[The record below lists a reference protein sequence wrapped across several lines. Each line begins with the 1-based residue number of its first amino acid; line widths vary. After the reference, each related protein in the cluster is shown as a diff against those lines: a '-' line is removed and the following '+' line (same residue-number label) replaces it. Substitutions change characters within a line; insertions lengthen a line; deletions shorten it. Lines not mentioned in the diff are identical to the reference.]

1 MPRVMQRKKPPAEA
15 GFAGRVKYLLLGTLF
30 GLVSAVFF
38 SLIFSFL
45 MPMSFV
51 PEEMLSVL
59 VCFVAFLGA
68 FLAGFSALRLIG
80 SAGLLNGLICGAL
93 FLSGHLI
100 AAMLAGGIFYGA
112 VIFIFLSL
120 ELSGGILGGI
130 VSVNTK

>member
-59 VCFVAFLGA
+59 VCFVAFL
-68 FLAGFSALRLIG
+68 AGFSALRLIG

-93 FLSGHLI
+93 FLSVHLI
-100 AAMLAGGIFYGA
+100 AAMLAGGIFSGA
-112 VIFIFLSL
+112 VIFICLAL
-120 ELSGGILGGI
+120 EIAGGILGGI